1 MRLLPGILCQSHI
14 VLRAKQQRKICKT
27 YQIKKEIITVE
38 RCVGNRNMSL
48 KQIYEERRMQNEPED
63 ISDSQLIKEQ
73 MNLIGELQEQIAKLS
88 SEKCILLDEIQ
99 KKSQKIISLNEQI
112 GRLAES
118 DLVLL
123 QNEQLRNQN
132 ARLEKAVQ
140 EAEAITKDLK
150 AETDIEPE
158 YIKRMVDRATV
169 QKIVG
174 HLIYGTEIDVEEDDY
189 GKRTEDAYA
198 RLEQITN
205 GDEKLLASLMEVIA
219 NFSDIYA
226 ELGFRAGVIFMA
238 DIYAGR
244 DKFGKRKG
252 AN

>member
-1 MRLLPGILCQSHI
+1 
-14 VLRAKQQRKICKT
+14 
-27 YQIKKEIITVE
+27 
-38 RCVGNRNMSL
+38 
-48 KQIYEERRMQNEPED
+48 
-63 ISDSQLIKEQ
+63 

-88 SEKCILLDEIQ
+88 SEKCILLDEIH

-118 DLVLL
+118 ELVLL

-169 QKIVG
+169 QKIVR

>member
-27 YQIKKEIITVE
+27 YQIKKEIIIRILE
-38 RCVGNRNMSL
+38 RGNRNMSL

-205 GDEKLLASLMEVIA
+205 GDEKLLAALMEVIA